1 MNDRLKRIAW
11 FLAMSVLWSVVFA
24 LALDSLVG
32 IGIGVCFGIAMS
44 GIGNGLSKK
53 KDDGDK
59 KSNEDENEE

>member
-44 GIGNGLSKK
+44 GIGNSISKK
-53 KDDGDK
+53 KDDDDK